1 MIEIKSF
8 IKLCDTDIEQV
19 RTLEKI
25 VNINDHL
32 NSVISINSDYNI
44 VTDIPTIYLLYAN
57 FQLVSVLS
65 IFMPKLTEVE
75 ISGFTHPKDRQK
87 GYFSMLLD
95 QMNKEIMK
103 LGMIDR
109 LFICEYQSV
118 DGISFVNSI
127 SARYEFSEHELT
139 FNQKQFELLPKI
151 DSDLQVEVSKPIDLD
166 RLVEIYHNTFHIPT
180 DESKPMV
187 MKALDSERKT
197 QFNAIL
203 NGIIIGTC
211 AVSFNE
217 DATYLLGVAID
228 TPYQGKGYG
237 KGFLVKVIQN
247 LLTNKINNLM
257 IEVDSTNANAY
268 QLYQRIGFEK
278 RSEFQYYRLKM
289 DQMKE
294 EG

>member
-19 RTLEKI
+19 RNLEKI

-44 VTDIPTIYLLYAN
+44 KNDIPTIYLLYDN

-75 ISGFTHPKDRQK
+75 ISGCTHPDYRHH

-95 QMNKEIMK
+95 QMNKEIKK
-103 LGMIDR
+103 LGLIDR

-127 SARYEFSEHELT
+127 NARYEFSEYELT
-139 FNQKQFELLPKI
+139 FNQKQFELLPKF
-151 DSDLQVEVSKPIDLD
+151 DSDIQVEVSKPIDLD

-187 MKALDSERKT
+187 MKTLDSERKT

-237 KGFLVKVIQN
+237 KVFLVKVIQN
-247 LLTNKINNLM
+247 LLTKKINNLM

>member
-19 RTLEKI
+19 RNLEKI

-44 VTDIPTIYLLYAN
+44 INDIPTIYLLYDN

-75 ISGFTHPKDRQK
+75 ISGFTHPDYRHH

-95 QMNKEIMK
+95 QMNKEIKK
-103 LGMIDR
+103 LGLIDR

-118 DGISFVNSI
+118 EGISFANSI
-127 SARYEFSEHELT
+127 NARYEFSEYELT
-139 FNQKQFELLPKI
+139 FDQKQFELLPKF

-187 MKALDSERKT
+187 MKTLDSGRKT

-237 KGFLVKVIQN
+237 KVFLVKVIQN
-247 LLTNKINNLM
+247 LLTKKINNLM

>member
-8 IKLCDTDIEQV
+8 IKISDSDIEQV

-25 VNINDHL
+25 VNLKDHL

-44 VTDIPTIYLLYAN
+44 VNDIPTIYLLYYN

-75 ISGFTHPKDRQK
+75 ISGFTHPDYRHH

-95 QMNKEIMK
+95 QLNKEIEK

-109 LFICEYQSV
+109 LFICEYQSS
-118 DGISFVNSI
+118 DGIGFIKSI
-127 SARYEFSEHELT
+127 NAHYEFSEYELT
-139 FNQKQFELLPKI
+139 FNQKQFELLPKFN
-151 DSDLQVEVSKPIDLD
+151 SDLRVEVSKPIDLD

-187 MKALDSERKT
+187 MKTLISERKT

-217 DATYLLGVAID
+217 DETYLLGVAID

-237 KGFLVKVIQN
+237 KVFLIKVIQD
-247 LLTNKINNLM
+247 LLTQKINNIM

-268 QLYQRIGFEK
+268 QLYQHIGFEK
-278 RSEFQYYRLKM
+278 RSEFQYYRLKL
-289 DQMKE
+289 DQMKK

>member
-19 RTLEKI
+19 RNLEKI
-25 VNINDHL
+25 INLNDHL

-44 VTDIPTIYLLYAN
+44 KNDIPTIYLLYDN

-75 ISGFTHPKDRQK
+75 ISGCTHTDYRHH

-95 QMNKEIMK
+95 QMNKEIKK
-103 LGMIDR
+103 LGLIDR

-127 SARYEFSEHELT
+127 NARYEFSEYELT
-139 FNQKQFELLPKI
+139 FNQKQFELLPKF
-151 DSDLQVEVSKPIDLD
+151 DSDIQVEVSKPIDLD

-187 MKALDSERKT
+187 MKTLDSERKT

-237 KGFLVKVIQN
+237 KVFLVKVIQN
-247 LLTNKINNLM
+247 LLTKKINNLM